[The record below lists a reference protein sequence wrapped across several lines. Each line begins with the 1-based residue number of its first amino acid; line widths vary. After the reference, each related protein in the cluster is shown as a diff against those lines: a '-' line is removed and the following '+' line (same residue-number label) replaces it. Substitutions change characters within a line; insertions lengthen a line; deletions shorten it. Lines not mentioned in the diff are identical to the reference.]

1 MIRKHAPLLAVL
13 ALAACSGN
21 PLNFPDPNPP
31 VPPGDGAL
39 PGTPTPTP
47 TGPISRREA
56 RNDQGDGYAES
67 FAYDAT
73 TDRFSVDNLGFDGDN
88 SYTRGVAVGAL
99 GPFRV
104 YESARVFADS
114 VTGAPIGQFQHR
126 ALLGV
131 SRSGETEFAVVR
143 TGAYVGYGFGGFTY
157 QRNGAVTLPNTG
169 QATFSGDYAGIRDF
183 KGIGGLEYT
192 RGTMTMDIDFEDF
205 NDGNAVKG
213 AVSNRRIYDIDGADI
228 TASYVAALNAKE
240 TTTASEL
247 PVLRFV
253 VGPGVMDANGEIR
266 GEINSFIAPT
276 GEALKQFE
284 NGKYYAVL
292 SGTNPDEVAGIIV
305 VESEDARFDGSVTAR
320 ETGGFI
326 LYRSP

>member
-1 MIRKHAPLLAVL
+1 MIRNHAPLLAALV
-13 ALAACSGN
+13 LAACGGN
-21 PLNFPDPNPP
+21 PLNFPGTAPPPPDP
-31 VPPGDGAL
+31 DEL
-39 PGTPTPTP
+39 PGTTTPSP
-47 TGPISRREA
+47 TGPITRREA

-67 FAYDAT
+67 FAYDAA
-73 TDRFSVDNLGFDGDN
+73 TDRFSVDNLGFDGAN
-88 SYTRGVAVGAL
+88 SYTREAAVGSL

-114 VTGAPIGQFQHR
+114 VTGAPINQFQHR

-131 SRSGETEFAVVR
+131 SRSGDTEFAVVR

-157 QRNGAVTLPNTG
+157 QRNGAVTLPTTG
-169 QATFSGDYAGIRDF
+169 QATFAGDYAGLRDF
-183 KGIGGLEYT
+183 KGAGGIEYT

-213 AVSNRRIYDIDGADI
+213 AVTNRRLYDINGTDI
-228 TASYVAALNAKE
+228 TAGYIAALNAKE
-240 TTTASEL
+240 STTATEL

-253 VGPGVMDANGEIR
+253 VGPGVMDANGEIK
-266 GEINSFIAPT
+266 GGINSFIAPT
-276 GEALKQFE
+276 GKALEEFE
-284 NGKYYAVL
+284 TGKYYAVL

-326 LYRSP
+326 LYRRP

>member
-1 MIRKHAPLLAVL
+1 MIRNHAPLLAAL

-21 PLNFPDPNPP
+21 PLNFPGTTPPAPDPEI
-31 VPPGDGAL
+31 L
-39 PGTPTPTP
+39 PGTTTPTP
-47 TGPISRREA
+47 TGAISRREA
-56 RNDQGDGYAES
+56 RNANGDGFAES
-67 FAYDAT
+67 FEYDAA
-73 TDRFSVDNLGFDGDN
+73 TDRFAVDNLGFDGDN
-88 SYTRGVAVGAL
+88 SYTRGVAVGNL

-104 YESARVFADS
+104 YESARVYADS
-114 VTGAPIGQFQHR
+114 VTGAPITQFQHR

-131 SRSGETEFAVVR
+131 SRSGDTEFAVVR

-169 QATFSGDYAGIRDF
+169 QATFAGDYAGLRDF
-183 KGIGGLEYT
+183 EGTGGIEYT
-192 RGTMTMDIDFEDF
+192 RGTMTIDIDFEDF

-213 AVSNRRIYDIDGADI
+213 AVTNRRLYDVNGAEI
-228 TASYVAALNAKE
+228 TASYIAALNAKE
-240 TTTASEL
+240 GTTATEL

-253 VGPGVMDANGEIR
+253 VGPGVMDANGEIT
-266 GEINSFIAPT
+266 GQINSFIAPT
-276 GEALKQFE
+276 GKALEEFE
-284 NGKYYAVL
+284 TGKYYAVL